1 MTAPPPS
8 PRHQPTNYLIVGGMT
23 LVVYLIMLWV
33 AHYMPEELNW
43 ARYLVHVLL
52 LLALILTGVGLQQQR
67 KQKRPSRLAGTVR
80 PPRPAKTVPG
90 PRRKPK

>member
-1 MTAPPPS
+1 MTAPPKS
-8 PRHQPTNYLIVGGMT
+8 PRHQPTNYLVVGGMT

-52 LLALILTGVGLQQQR
+52 LLALILIGVGIRREVEKR
-67 KQKRPSRLAGTVR
+67 KLPPLTRSW
-80 PPRPAKTVPG
+80 PRPGEKRIPPG